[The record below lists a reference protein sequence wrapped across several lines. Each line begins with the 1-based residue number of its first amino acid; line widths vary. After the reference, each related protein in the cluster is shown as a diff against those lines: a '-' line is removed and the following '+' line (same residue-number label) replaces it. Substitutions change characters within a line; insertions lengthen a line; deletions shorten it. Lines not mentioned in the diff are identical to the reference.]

1 MEAYHDHAIPE
12 LPTEIIFTHILPRL
26 PPKDLMMRCTCVCK
40 SWSSFIRSS
49 SFVAAFRNFCGNDNN
64 KSTTNFL
71 FQKYHRFLSS
81 KIEKQGNVSTP
92 AVGICEVFEYC
103 LSYDGKIQEL
113 GRYYPDVQS
122 VHGLIC
128 GSSSC
133 QPEFFILNPSTRE
146 YIELPHAKERPVNHY
161 AHHAYHFGFSP
172 LANEYKVLQ
181 VLSFRLDQGDK
192 WDLAFNTFTLGRDSW
207 WRPLQVDHGDLPFD
221 ALAYAS
227 DSRGK
232 RSTASVC
239 LNGAVYWIYEEQK
252 MLVAFDVKEET
263 FKALP
268 LPEDYDQVFANY
280 YADQDYEQY
289 SGIDANDYCC
299 PTMVKV
305 GGCVGVFAD
314 MSWKHDKIVLWI
326 LKDYQNIVW
335 VKETISLASE
345 REYLGY
351 RRCIEALG
359 TIHTGEFALVHYFIG
374 FSPGYDDGPPELR
387 LYDMKSKQYR
397 VIDFAFPDYQQNR
410 VYPFPIKLI
419 NIYDDSIVP
428 LK

>member
-1 MEAYHDHAIPE
+1 MGSRVTLNDFFTCALEFSERTSENRPRNMEAYHDHAIPE

-26 PPKDLMMRCTCVCK
+26 PPKDLMMRCTC
-40 SWSSFIRSS
+40 
-49 SFVAAFRNFCGNDNN
+49 
-64 KSTTNFL
+64 
-71 FQKYHRFLSS
+71 
-81 KIEKQGNVSTP
+81 
-92 AVGICEVFEYC
+92 
-103 LSYDGKIQEL
+103 EL
-113 GRYYPDVQS
+113 GQYYPDVQS

-128 GSSSC
+128 GSSSF

-161 AHHAYHFGFSP
+161 AHQAYHFGFSP
-172 LANEYKVLQ
+172 LTNEYKVLQ

-192 WDLAFNTFTLGRDSW
+192 WDLVFNTFTLGRDSW

-227 DSRGK
+227 DSHDK
-232 RSTASVC
+232 RSTASMC
-239 LNGAVYWIYEEQK
+239 LNGAVYWIYEKQK

-268 LPEDYDQVFANY
+268 LPEDYDQV
-280 YADQDYEQY
+280 
-289 SGIDANDYCC
+289 
-299 PTMVKV
+299 

-326 LKDYQNIVW
+326 LNDYQNIVW

-345 REYLGY
+345 REDLGY
-351 RRCIEALG
+351 QRCIEALG

-374 FSPGYDDGPPELR
+374 FFTR
-387 LYDMKSKQYR
+387 
-397 VIDFAFPDYQQNR
+397 I
-410 VYPFPIKLI
+410 
-419 NIYDDSIVP
+419 
-428 LK
+428 

>member
-1 MEAYHDHAIPE
+1 MWKYMVVICSHLSSLLNILLYHSFFGHSHDHCFGFPSEQTIEPSSLSTVHYKPE
-12 LPTEIIFTHILPRL
+12 PSGTSDESPAE
-26 PPKDLMMRCTCVCK
+26 CAVCL
-40 SWSSFIRSS
+40 
-49 SFVAAFRNFCGNDNN
+49 C
-64 KSTTNFL
+64 
-71 FQKYHRFLSS
+71 
-81 KIEKQGNVSTP
+81 KIEEGD
-92 AVGICEVFEYC
+92 E
-103 LSYDGKIQEL
+103 EL
-113 GRYYPDVQS
+113 GQYYPDVQS

-128 GSSSC
+128 GSSSFR
-133 QPEFFILNPSTRE
+133 PEFFILNPSTRE
-146 YIELPHAKERPVNHY
+146 YIELPHAKERPVNRY
-161 AHHAYHFGFSP
+161 ARHAYHFGFSP
-172 LANEYKVLQ
+172 LTDEYKVLQ

-192 WDLAFNTFTLGRDSW
+192 WDLVFNTFTLGRDSW

-227 DSRGK
+227 DSYEQ

-239 LNGAVYWIYEEQK
+239 LNGAVYWIYEKQK

-280 YADQDYEQY
+280 YADQDYEEY
-289 SGIDANDYCC
+289 SRIDANDYCC

-326 LKDYQNIVW
+326 LKDYKNIVW

-351 RRCIEALG
+351 HRYIELWVQSTQESLPSC
-359 TIHTGEFALVHYFIG
+359 TIFLDFHQDMTMVHPNCVFMI
-374 FSPGYDDGPPELR
+374 
-387 LYDMKSKQYR
+387 
-397 VIDFAFPDYQQNR
+397 
-410 VYPFPIKLI
+410 
-419 NIYDDSIVP
+419 
-428 LK
+428 